1 MKRTKTGLKI
11 SNGVIKL
18 SFRNDDVS
26 VKAIEKR
33 LGDMWP
39 AAKKITRW
47 VLNDTAKK
55 ARSLLFQNAKKS
67 YTIKTATFNRTTKL
81 KKATKKKEQ
90 QDLKFIRLKLCVQTA
105 QSSL

>member
-18 SFRNDDVS
+18 SFRNDDVT

-39 AAKKITRW
+39 AARRI
-47 VLNDTAKK
+47 DEFA
-55 ARSLLFQNAKKS
+55 
-67 YTIKTATFNRTTKL
+67 
-81 KKATKKKEQ
+81 
-90 QDLKFIRLKLCVQTA
+90 
-105 QSSL
+105 